1 MNRETRLLLKARDSA
16 FASGDTQAYSTA
28 RANLK
33 KGIKRAK
40 HEHKLRIEEHFANSD
55 SRRMWQGI
63 QAITNYKSTKSSPLS
78 SDTSFPDELNSFY
91 ARFDRENKETATRAD
106 LPVNHQPLILSTT
119 DVQAVLC
126 RTNARKAAGPN
137 GISGRVL
144 RACAVQLSG
153 VLTDIFNLSLA
164 QATVP
169 TCFKTTTIVP
179 VPKHPT
185 AVRLN
190 DFRPVALT
198 SILMK
203 CFERLVLAHVKSTI
217 PQTLD
222 QFQFAFRENR
232 STEDAIATALHF
244 TITHLDTANTCV
256 RMLFIDYSSAFNTIP
271 PSKLINKLTALDI
284 DPLLCN
290 WILDFLVNR
299 PQQVKIGDLT
309 SSTIILNTGLPQGC
323 VLSPLLYSLFTFDCK
338 PAYPSN
344 HVIKFADDTTVIGLI
359 MGNDDRAYTE
369 EVQHQV
375 RWCAENNLAL
385 NTSKTK
391 ELIVD
396 FRRGRRGQH
405 APVFINGVEVERVA
419 SFKFLGV
426 HISEDLSW
434 SLNTSSLI
442 KKAHQRLFFL
452 RRLRKVKL
460 SRQTLEIF
468 YRCTTETHV
477 L

>member
-33 KGIKRAK
+33 RGIKRAK

-106 LPVNHQPLILSTT
+106 LPANHQPLILSTT

-190 DFRPVALT
+190 DFRPCGTHFNHNEVLRDAGPGPCEIHHPT
-198 SILMK
+198 NPRPVPV
-203 CFERLVLAHVKSTI
+203 CFPGEQEYRGCHRHSPSFHHHPPGYCK
-217 PQTLD
+217 
-222 QFQFAFRENR
+222 
-232 STEDAIATALHF
+232 
-244 TITHLDTANTCV
+244 HLC
-256 RMLFIDYSSAFNTIP
+256 
-271 PSKLINKLTALDI
+271 
-284 DPLLCN
+284 
-290 WILDFLVNR
+290 
-299 PQQVKIGDLT
+299 
-309 SSTIILNTGLPQGC
+309 
-323 VLSPLLYSLFTFDCK
+323 
-338 PAYPSN
+338 
-344 HVIKFADDTTVIGLI
+344 
-359 MGNDDRAYTE
+359 
-369 EVQHQV
+369 
-375 RWCAENNLAL
+375 
-385 NTSKTK
+385 
-391 ELIVD
+391 
-396 FRRGRRGQH
+396 
-405 APVFINGVEVERVA
+405 
-419 SFKFLGV
+419 
-426 HISEDLSW
+426 
-434 SLNTSSLI
+434 
-442 KKAHQRLFFL
+442 
-452 RRLRKVKL
+452 
-460 SRQTLEIF
+460 
-468 YRCTTETHV
+468 
-477 L
+477 